1 MKLDI
6 PNTKTRFDPLGNRG
20 TRGESLSALEQSIG
34 KYSVD
39 SDELK
44 KLADG
49 SWLYPDIIRK
59 GETTLFLLSQTLG
72 KHSFSCEWLHILLD
86 GNSSQYM

>member
-20 TRGESLSALEQSIG
+20 ARGESLSALEQSIG

-39 SDELK
+39 SDE
-44 KLADG
+44 
-49 SWLYPDIIRK
+49 R
-59 GETTLFLLSQTLG
+59 
-72 KHSFSCEWLHILLD
+72 
-86 GNSSQYM
+86 N